1 MANPTAEPIPCAACR
16 AGVPIENGKHRY
28 GLPGG
33 YPNWQPCR
41 ATPVDGRPIADYL
54 IRQQ

>member
-1 MANPTAEPIPCAACR
+1 MPTDQCPACR

-33 YPNWQPCR
+33 FPNYQPCR
-41 ATPVDGRPIADYL
+41 AQVIEQNRQIADYL
-54 IRQQ
+54 IRLP